1 MPRPKLLVLN
11 GPNLGILGRREPGVY
26 GRLTLS
32 ELNARVEAQADLLG
46 FDCDFRQHD
55 GEGELVAAL
64 NHADEEGFVG
74 IIFNPGAYTHYSIAL
89 LDAVAACAAPVIEVH
104 LSNIFAR
111 EPFRR
116 RSVTAKAATGFI
128 AGLGANAYELAVQAI
143 ARLLSEES
151 TTHKSTTH
159 DKSTTHA

>member
-1 MPRPKLLVLN
+1 MTRPKLLVLN
-11 GPNLGILGRREPGVY
+11 GPNLSILGRREPGVY
-26 GRLTLS
+26 GRVTLA
-32 ELNARVEAQADLLG
+32 EIGARVEAQADLLG

-55 GEGELVAAL
+55 GEGELVTAL
-64 NHADEEGFVG
+64 NHADDEGFAG

-104 LSNIFAR
+104 LTNIFAR

-116 RSVTAKAATGFI
+116 RSVTARAAAGFI

-143 ARLLSEES
+143 ARLVL
-151 TTHKSTTH
+151 
-159 DKSTTHA
+159 DKSSHRP